1 MKKEKSIFVK
11 VGYLLG
17 ILFCLVASVSLVYA
31 SYLII
36 NWTFSEHTDISY
48 YEYETS
54 GQYSDYPS
62 TKYNCD
68 EKLWLKNESNEVI
81 NRFEIKRI
89 DYEDSKRN
97 FFASSGIEN
106 QLDAYDKL
114 GDEYN
119 LLISIFNEL
128 VNTYNE
134 DSIFFDTCDNTFS
147 TTIETKRG
155 YLDNEEKSLDKEFGI
170 LKPKAEAE
178 GYVFE

>member
-11 VGYLLG
+11 AGYLLG
-17 ILFCLVASVSLVYA
+17 ILFCLVASVSLGYA
-31 SYLII
+31 SYLMI
-36 NWTFSEHTDISY
+36 NWTVSEHPDISY
-48 YEYETS
+48 YGYETS

-62 TKYNCD
+62 TRYNCD
-68 EKLWLKNESNEVI
+68 EKSWLKNESNEVI

-89 DYEDSKRN
+89 DYEDSKKK

-106 QLDAYDKL
+106 QLDAYYVW

-119 LLISIFNEL
+119 LLIGIFNEL
-128 VNTYNE
+128 VNTYNK

-155 YLDNEEKSLDKEFGI
+155 YLDNEEKSMDKEFRI
-170 LKPKAEAE
+170 LKPKAEVE
-178 GYVFE
+178 GYVFD